1 MNSFLIGLSFMLY
14 TVFRVLGLA
23 FHDSWSFQWF
33 GITLT
38 PTCGIWFYLT
48 NLVAGLAI
56 LSLLLLFILRW
67 YKSRERDDITMSQ
80 MMVEEIYYK

>member
-1 MNSFLIGLSFMLY
+1 MLY

-33 GITLT
+33 GMTLT

-48 NLVAGLAI
+48 NLVAALAI
-56 LSLLLLFILRW
+56 SLLLLFIKRW
-67 YKSRERDDITMSQ
+67 YKARERDDITMSQ
-80 MMVEEIYYK
+80 MMVEEIYYKYAEMR